1 MKTFFGTAQLILR
14 GFRQPQRTGAGA
26 VASWTAAALR
36 RFGTHADPLKS
47 ARGLAQSKT
56 WRRFECTP
64 QDQSAFTMV
73 EIAICL
79 AIIGVALVAIIG
91 VLPIGMRTQRDNREE
106 TVINQ
111 DATVFTEAIRNGAR
125 GADDLT
131 NYVYAVTNYWTQY
144 GNNGQYLAGNNGV
157 NNINNGYTYSGVFVA
172 PGYVPKPL
180 GYSGTVGSPINS
192 GTNIIGLLSVPEFTD
207 VNGVPL
213 ANITGINYYSNHV
226 VAYVRSLSGPAI
238 EKPPQNND
246 IIVGDSFTYRI
257 LCVNAPVARDTNALA
272 LDLPYGIYDKQLA
285 ASLRELRL
293 TFLWPQLPNGGLG
306 AGRQTFRTMVA
317 GQMTQVFT
325 NGQWLYFYQPQ
336 SFTNV
341 VTAQ

>member
-1 MKTFFGTAQLILR
+1 MLNAKLKLSAKRHKVLAFSVQPSAFDCR
-14 GFRQPQRTGAGA
+14 G
-26 VASWTAAALR
+26 
-36 RFGTHADPLKS
+36 
-47 ARGLAQSKT
+47 
-56 WRRFECTP
+56 
-64 QDQSAFTMV
+64 FTMV

-111 DATVFTEAIRNGAR
+111 DATVFLEAIRNGAR
-125 GADDLT
+125 GTDDLT
-131 NYVYAVTNYWTQY
+131 NYVYAITNSWTLFNAD
-144 GNNGQYLAGNNGV
+144 GSFNKVGV
-157 NNINNGYTYSGVFVA
+157 NGYSYSGASTTPPYPAA
-172 PGYVPKPL
+172 PYPL
-180 GYSGTVGSPINS
+180 NS
-192 GTNIIGLLSVPEFTD
+192 GTNIIGLLSTPEFTGLNFAPTYSLF
-207 VNGVPL
+207 NG
-213 ANITGINYYSNHV
+213 GYSNHV
-226 VAYVRSLSGPAI
+226 VAYVRSLSGPAVD
-238 EKPPQNND
+238 KPPQNNP
-246 IIVGDSFTYRI
+246 IIQAGAFGYRI

-272 LDLPYGIYDKQLA
+272 PSLNYYNYDTQLA

-293 TFLWPQLPNGGLG
+293 TFLWPQLPNGSLG

-317 GQMTQVFT
+317 GQLTQVFT